1 MATVKSIRPK
11 MVIERVPWHGIM
23 PPRVDFDP
31 TDPTVYGFRCQ
42 DSCFHKTV
50 LQMEYILD
58 TNGEGTPE
66 EIEEDIDWTDVF
78 NNFDGVGGIAWSNSD
93 IRD

>member
-1 MATVKSIRPK
+1 

-23 PPRVDFDP
+23 PPQVDFNP

-50 LQMEYILD
+50 LQMEYMFE
-58 TNGEGTPE
+58 TNGEDTPS
-66 EIEEDIDWTDVF
+66 EIEEDIDWFNDVF
-78 NNFDGVGGIAWSNSD
+78 GYAGIGGNVWSNSD